1 MLSVAGCHH
10 IRQLKTRKFSKEKWE
25 HFWTQNFIERKR
37 NDENIFYWISL
48 QHFMVS
54 LTWQTKYYSKKARGI
69 ANSLFKFI
77 IFQLH
82 GL

>member
-25 HFWTQNFIERKR
+25 HFWAQNFIERKR

-54 LTWQTKYYSKKARGI
+54 LTGRQNVILRK
-69 ANSLFKFI
+69 
-77 IFQLH
+77 QEE
-82 GL
+82 